1 MVDELEQ
8 FGISHRAEIDDAFP
22 ASVHA
27 RKDSAF
33 IPTSFHSSF
42 SDACQTVIVRNV
54 RWVRGQNVTGI
65 LTVKSDTLL
74 PLLVSQ

>member
-8 FGISHRAEIDDAFP
+8 FGISHRAEIDGALRD
-22 ASVHA
+22 SVHA
-27 RKDSAF
+27 RKDSAS
-33 IPTSFHSSF
+33 IPLRSIPRS

-65 LTVKSDTLL
+65 LTASQTALL
-74 PLLVSQ
+74 LLLVSQ